1 MFLNNP
7 GSKKSVVCR

>member
-7 GSKKSVVCR
+7 KLHLQNS